1 VGLSLSG
8 DKGWGGIIYEIW
20 LENGTKVA
28 VETTVTIS
36 DGVHRVAKLTTTPSG
51 AVDAKTLRKL
61 KTDLNRTH
69 YQEGRYDEGEIAKLC
84 SQTLDKLETAEL
96 ETQDEAQDVY
106 NHNQRSAEK

>member
-1 VGLSLSG
+1 
-8 DKGWGGIIYEIW
+8 
-20 LENGTKVA
+20 LENGTKVT

-51 AVDAKTLRKL
+51 AVDAKALRKL

-69 YQEGRYDEGEIAKLC
+69 YQEGRYDEGKIAKLC
-84 SQTLDKLETAEL
+84 SQTLGKLETAEL

-106 NHNQRSAEK
+106 NQRSAEKKEKRSKQSWMPV